1 MNIEKEKRAIEY
13 LKSFEPEDEPY
24 YLCYSGGK
32 DSDCIRILAQLAG
45 VKHELHHNLTTVDAP
60 ETVQYV
66 KSIPGI
72 IIHKPELTMWQLIVK
87 KKTPPTRVIRYF
99 CPEFKEQGGKGRMK
113 ITGVRWEESNSRKE
127 TADVVRIVGKP
138 KTTRKL
144 AEDNGISFKSVR
156 ENGITLN
163 NDNAETRRF
172 VESCYRTTST
182 MVNPIVDWT
191 TTEVWDFLRY
201 YGCKSN
207 PQYEC
212 GLKRVGC
219 IGCPM
224 AGSKTQKLE
233 FAEHPTYYRAY
244 IRAFQKMVEAR
255 DKAGMTNNC
264 NWTDGVSV
272 MKWWLMDDPLQ
283 IDLFETAQI
292 LEEMGF
298 NDWGEL
304 DE

>member
-1 MNIEKEKRAIEY
+1 MNLEKEKRAIEY

-87 KKTPPTRVIRYF
+87 KKIPPTRLIRY
-99 CPEFKEQGGKGRMK
+99 CCSELKEQGGKGRMK

-156 ENGITLN
+156 ENGIALN

-182 MVNPIVDWT
+182 LVNPIVDWT
-191 TTEVWDFLRY
+191 TTEVWDFFALLRMQVESAIRVRIKACRLHWMSD
-201 YGCKSN
+201 GRIENTETSV
-207 PQYEC
+207 C
-212 GLKRVGC
+212 GASDILQSLYSSVSKNGRSKR
-219 IGCPM
+219 
-224 AGSKTQKLE
+224 
-233 FAEHPTYYRAY
+233 
-244 IRAFQKMVEAR
+244 
-255 DKAGMTNNC
+255 
-264 NWTDGVSV
+264 
-272 MKWWLMDDPLQ
+272 
-283 IDLFETAQI
+283 
-292 LEEMGF
+292 
-298 NDWGEL
+298 
-304 DE
+304 